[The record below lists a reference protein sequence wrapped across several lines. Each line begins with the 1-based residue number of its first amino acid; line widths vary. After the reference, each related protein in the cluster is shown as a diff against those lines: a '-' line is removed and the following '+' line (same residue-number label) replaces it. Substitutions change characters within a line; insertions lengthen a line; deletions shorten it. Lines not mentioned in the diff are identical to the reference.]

1 MSSLERLVAERGQ
14 NYGSPKEN
22 HTRTARL
29 WNAYL
34 ASRGRE
40 NVPPLGP
47 TDVCFLNI
55 LQKVSRCLSGGKPTQ
70 DTLRDIA
77 GYARNIEIILD
88 YEDT

>member
-22 HTRTARL
+22 HARTARL

-34 ASRGRE
+34 ASRE
-40 NVPPLGP
+40 NAPLTP
-47 TDVCFLNI
+47 ADVCFLNI

-77 GYARNIEIILD
+77 GYARNIEILLD
-88 YEDT
+88 YEDE